1 MKKFKLALMMILVL
15 ITLLCFASCGESQEE
30 SSTTDVTNE
39 VIVDPDTGAY
49 IEVGSPLKTMYLA
62 KDTNGNV
69 CTHVLFNTT
78 TNEYWIYDF
87 EYIYDWNVEGYVF
100 NRAYLTITDVVN
112 NESTLNNNINNN
124 VNNSTNNNGPTA
136 DESNP
141 NGTILYHD
149 EYVKITLQTIEEDLL
164 GPSIN
169 LLIENNGTRDVL
181 ITLDDVSID
190 GFVTDLTGLYTEVP
204 VGKKA
209 CESITLWNSELE
221 DIGIDDPQCLEFRF
235 VISDADTWDD
245 IVVSNLIS
253 INLNK

>member
-15 ITLLCFASCGESQEE
+15 VALLCFASCGESKEE

-69 CTHVLFNTT
+69 CTHVLFNTM

-112 NESTLNNNINNN
+112 N

-136 DESNP
+136 NESNP

-149 EYVKITLQTIEEDLL
+149 EYVKITLQTIEEGLL

-190 GFVTDLTGLYTEVP
+190 GFVTDLTGLYVEVP

-221 DIGIDDPQCLEFRF
+221 DMGITNPQLLEYKF
-235 VISDADTWDD
+235 VISDMDTWDD
-245 IVVSNLIS
+245 ITTSDLIV
-253 INLNK
+253 INLKK